1 MKGTSGIKKQTVCEK
16 KRTGIRF
23 LTVLGILLP
32 VVTLSTWWLLKSSQ
46 KTTEAAVYNV
56 SELYLEE
63 LAVQKAGQFTDTLNS
78 QLKEL
83 SLTLQALQASDVAS
97 EEDLQRFIRQLKD
110 KGSFDFFA
118 LSNSSDVF
126 TEDGILPDMAETV
139 FPDQTL
145 TAPVISFKEQLNGQD
160 LILICIPLED
170 RIRDTY
176 GLTATAVGIDTDKV
190 AGRLSLSEHTGRFF
204 SNVITQ
210 DGDYI
215 IRTHHAHLETD
226 ADLFSVLE
234 REAHFQDEDAIR
246 RCQEDL
252 KADRS
257 GMIVYELQNV
267 LHYTCYMPIDGTD
280 WFIMITLHY
289 DLISQNIDII
299 RMTLTR
305 NSAIQLILIL
315 IVLFTLFAV
324 YLFMRRRNEDLRF
337 EKMQAEESSK
347 AKSMFLSSMS
357 HDIRT
362 PMNAIMGF
370 TSLAMKNA
378 EDPKRTRDYLAK
390 ILSSGDHLLALIN
403 DVLEMSRIESGK
415 IHLEESPCSLL
426 KILDE
431 LYCIIHGQAENQQL
445 ELSMDASG
453 ITDPFVYCDRL
464 RLNQVFLNLLGNAV
478 KFTPPGGRIFVQ
490 IEQAAHTADGYGTYT
505 IRVRD
510 TGIGMSPEFARK
522 VFTPFERER
531 TSTVSGIQ
539 GTGLGMSITK
549 NIIDLMGGTIQV
561 VTAPGEGTE
570 FIIHLR
576 LRLQEE
582 QTESDPQAAPRET
595 ADPDEDLPDFTGRH
609 ILLVEDNDLNR
620 EIAQEI
626 LSEAGFQVDEAEN
639 GSIALEKLHAAA
651 PGYYDLI
658 LMDIQMPVM
667 DGHEA
672 ARTIRTLK
680 EPALAATPIIAMT
693 ANAFE
698 EDRQAALRAGMDH
711 HLPKP
716 LDVEQLFCLLSEILR
731 K

>member
-1 MKGTSGIKKQTVCEK
+1 MKGTSGIKKQTVCKK
-16 KRTGIRF
+16 KRTGILF

-126 TEDGILPDMAETV
+126 TEDGILPDMAEAV

-176 GLTATAVGIDTDKV
+176 GLTAAAVGIDTDKV

-415 IHLEESPCSLL
+415 IHLEESPCSLV

-431 LYCIIHGQAENQQL
+431 LYCIIHGQAESQQL

-490 IEQAAHTADGYGTYT
+490 IEQTAHTADGYGTYT

-582 QTESDPQAAPRET
+582 QTESDPQAAPWET
-595 ADPDEDLPDFTGRH
+595 AEPDEDLPDFTGRH

-672 ARTIRTLK
+672 ARTIRALK
-680 EPALAATPIIAMT
+680 DPALAATPIIAMT

-698 EDRQAALRAGMDH
+698 EDRQAALKAGMDH

>member
-16 KRTGIRF
+16 KRTGILF

-126 TEDGILPDMAETV
+126 TEDGILPDMAEAV

-176 GLTATAVGIDTDKV
+176 GLTAAAVGIDTDKV

-403 DVLEMSRIESGK
+403 DVLDMSRIESGK
-415 IHLEESPCSLL
+415 IHLEESPCSLV

-431 LYCIIHGQAENQQL
+431 LYCIIHGQAESQQL

-490 IEQAAHTADGYGTYT
+490 IEQTAHTADGYGTYT

-582 QTESDPQAAPRET
+582 QTESDPQAAPWET
-595 ADPDEDLPDFTGRH
+595 AEPDEDLPDFTGRH

-672 ARTIRTLK
+672 ARTIRALK
-680 EPALAATPIIAMT
+680 DPALAATPIIAMT

-698 EDRQAALRAGMDH
+698 EDRQAALKAGMDH

>member
-1 MKGTSGIKKQTVCEK
+1 MRRTSGKTKETTRTQTHA
-16 KRTGIRF
+16 GLRF
-23 LTVLGILLP
+23 LAVIGSLLL
-32 VVTLSTWWLLKSSQ
+32 VATLSAWWLLKSSQ
-46 KTTEAAVYNV
+46 KTTEAAVYHV

-63 LAVQKAGQFTDTLNS
+63 LAVQKAGQFTDILNS
-78 QLKEL
+78 QLSEL
-83 SLTLQALQASDVAS
+83 TLTLQALQASDIAS
-97 EEDLQRFIRQLKD
+97 SQDLQSFITRMKI

-118 LSNSSDVF
+118 LTDGTDVY
-126 TEDGILPDMAETV
+126 TANGVLPGMAESI
-139 FPDQTL
+139 FPKQNQEGPSLSCRELSDGR
-145 TAPVISFKEQLNGQD
+145 N
-160 LILICIPLED
+160 LILIRIPLED
-170 RIRDTY
+170 QARDAF
-176 GLTATAVGIDTDKV
+176 GLTEAAVGIDTDKA
-190 AGRLSLSEHTGRFF
+190 AGRLALSEHTDRFF
-204 SNVITQ
+204 SNVITRE
-210 DGDYI
+210 GDYI
-215 IRTHHAHLETD
+215 IRTHHTHLETD
-226 ADLFSVLE
+226 ADLFTVLQ
-234 REAHFQDEDAIR
+234 REARFPEEDAIGR
-246 RCQEDL
+246 FQADL
-252 KADRS
+252 RSGRS

-267 LHYTCYMPIDGTD
+267 LHYTCYMPIEDTD

-289 DLISQNIDII
+289 DLISRNIDVI
-299 RMTLTR
+299 RTTLAR
-305 NSAIQLILIL
+305 NSAFQMALILL
-315 IVLFTLFAV
+315 ILFTLFAV
-324 YLFMRRRNEDLRF
+324 YLSMRRRNEDLRF
-337 EKMQAEESSK
+337 EKLQAEESSR
-347 AKSMFLSSMS
+347 AKSLFLSSMS

-431 LYCIIHGQAENQQL
+431 LYCIIHGQAESQQL

-582 QTESDPQAAPRET
+582 QTESDPQAAPWET
-595 ADPDEDLPDFTGRH
+595 AEPDEDLPDFTGRH

-672 ARTIRTLK
+672 ARTIRALK
-680 EPALAATPIIAMT
+680 DPALAATPIIAMT

-698 EDRQAALRAGMDH
+698 EDRQAALKAGMDH